1 LYLQAHAHERSTI
14 TNKNAPPPDIR
25 IHSNGAAESYGFRPL
40 TDAGRAFVN
49 GHAAMVKGRW
59 QDDVF
64 WFLDRYMPR
73 DALNDPPLVLVVGI
87 GSSDDYDVT
96 WRRNR

>member
-1 LYLQAHAHERSTI
+1 MTTTTTPA
-14 TNKNAPPPDIR
+14 DIR

-59 QDDVF
+59 QDGVF
-64 WFLDRYMPR
+64 WFWDCYMPR
-73 DALNDPPLVLVVGI
+73 AALNDTPLNIVAGI
-87 GSSDDYDVT
+87 GDNDAHDKPWY
-96 WRRNR
+96 RPRPF